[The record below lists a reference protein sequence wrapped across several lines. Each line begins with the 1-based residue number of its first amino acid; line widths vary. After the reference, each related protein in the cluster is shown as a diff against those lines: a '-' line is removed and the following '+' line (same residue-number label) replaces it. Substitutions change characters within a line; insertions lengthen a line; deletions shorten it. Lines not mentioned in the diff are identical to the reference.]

1 MLVEDLHWAE
11 EPLLDLLERLVRDVS
26 GPLFLIGTAR
36 PELLEARPSWGG
48 GVRNA
53 SLLWLEPLGAE
64 HAAEMVDVLLA
75 ASLPPSRCAN

>member
-1 MLVEDLHWAE
+1 MLLEDLHWAE

-48 GVRNA
+48 GLRNA
-53 SLLWLEPLGAE
+53 SLLWLEPPRGRGCGRDGRR
-64 HAAEMVDVLLA
+64 AARRVA
-75 ASLPPSRCAN
+75 P